1 MKKTVSDQKLLLRKL
16 SRDEAFRLEYLNQAL
31 AHEDQR
37 MILQALRNVAKVAG
51 GMTQLAK
58 RTGFNRQHLYLT
70 LSGKGNPTWVRI
82 EKIFDGL
89 GYPLRAIAQ
98 KIPAS
103 PEKNKGK

>member
-1 MKKTVSDQKLLLRKL
+1 MKKPPSDQKLLLQKL
-16 SRDEAFRLEYLNQAL
+16 SRDEAFRLDYLNQAL

-37 MILQALRNVAKVAG
+37 MILQALRNVAKVSG

-58 RTGFNRQHLYLT
+58 STGFNRQHLYHT

-89 GYPLRAIAQ
+89 GYPLRAVRD
-98 KIPAS
+98 K
-103 PEKNKGK
+103 